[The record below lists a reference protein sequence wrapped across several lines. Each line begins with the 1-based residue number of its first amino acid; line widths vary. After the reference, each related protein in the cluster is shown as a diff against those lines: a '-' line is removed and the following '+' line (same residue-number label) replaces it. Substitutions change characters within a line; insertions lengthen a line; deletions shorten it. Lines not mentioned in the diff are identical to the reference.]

1 MLNPG
6 PVGVALWA
14 IKRIFVLISNAKG
27 SHRKV
32 SVESEMTGFEERK
45 GETPGFRLFV
55 SVARGSI

>member
-1 MLNPG
+1 MWSAEG
-6 PVGVALWA
+6 
-14 IKRIFVLISNAKG
+14 RVLSE
-27 SHRKV
+27 V